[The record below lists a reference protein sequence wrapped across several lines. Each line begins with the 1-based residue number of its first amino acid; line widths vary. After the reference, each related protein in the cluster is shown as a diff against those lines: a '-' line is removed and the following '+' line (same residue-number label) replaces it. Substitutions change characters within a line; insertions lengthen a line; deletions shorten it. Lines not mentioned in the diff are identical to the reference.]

1 MARNENKNQ
10 QFGDNLAIFI
20 ESIEFLALLG
30 QLHLTTTH
38 KRPHCDRWTFS
49 RTVQMSCHQPQTS
62 SRYRC
67 PQILP
72 FLHANRRSGKC
83 SKCPFRGPHGRF
95 SR

>member
-38 KRPHCDRWTFS
+38 KRPHCDRWTF
-49 RTVQMSCHQPQTS
+49 
-62 SRYRC
+62 
-67 PQILP
+67 
-72 FLHANRRSGKC
+72 
-83 SKCPFRGPHGRF
+83 
-95 SR
+95 